1 MAPDPA
7 SPCSLPCLYR
17 VFHPVF
23 ELPCLRQTGLF
34 LEFLTVS
41 SLETLEQKHFFLL
54 LLILDCSRHQGKISS
69 IGLRSSRKEDT
80 GGQVRLRPP
89 YEFYRLACEA
99 AKRGGLGVDEYL
111 SNVRRLQDEFIK
123 SKEVVDRGNFILAL
137 RDAMLGTEF
146 TLILGGKSLGKTLIR
161 NKTVC
166 DMENEADAK
175 LTIVDV
181 NMREYPS
188 QELFNAI
195 LGRFAEKSS
204 DWASNLKQIAEKMA
218 SGFGR
223 LTSAAFVRANADKVA
238 PAASTPISTAIAD
251 LIESLS
257 SVDKE
262 KTLSSL
268 IGGLKGKSG
277 NATCIVVDEANL
289 ALPVPTDSESARR
302 ALQYFVMLTKE
313 TSIASVVLITSEL
326 GYPYRLQACG
336 MNLRD
341 IANIIIANEVPKK
354 EMVELMVNRWNMSID
369 LAEEFF
375 NYYGGDVHLCCR
387 GVKQLHARGDD
398 FNPFA
403 SLECPGLP
411 SCAADPDAK
420 KHLQNLAKQGWSPIY
435 DVEED
440 RAAKLIAEKN
450 VGGVVPE
457 DAKAFDLPEGIW
469 KGNHENALVPSGTLM
484 RWKIAKELERVD
496 SGARSLD
503 ALVGCFR
510 CQVELSHMDTAFELG
525 QVECERTFFFDTT
538 NMRIHQ
544 AHDAK

>member
-1 MAPDPA
+1 M
-7 SPCSLPCLYR
+7 
-17 VFHPVF
+17 
-23 ELPCLRQTGLF
+23 
-34 LEFLTVS
+34 
-41 SLETLEQKHFFLL
+41 L
-54 LLILDCSRHQGKISS
+54 LLILDCSRQGKISS
-69 IGLRSSRKEDT
+69 IPLRSSRKEDT
-80 GGQVRLRPP
+80 GGQVRLHPP
-89 YEFYRLACEA
+89 YEFYRLASEA
-99 AKRGGLGVDEYL
+99 AKGGGLEVEEYL

-223 LTSAAFVRANADKVA
+223 LASAAFVGANADKVA
-238 PAASTPISTAIAD
+238 PAASTPISAAIAH

-257 SVDKE
+257 STDKE

-268 IGGLKGKSG
+268 IGGLKG

-313 TSIASVVLITSEL
+313 TGMASVVLISSEL

-375 NYYGGDVHLCCR
+375 TYCGGDVHLCCR
-387 GVKQLHARGDD
+387 GVKQLHDRGDD

-403 SLECPGLP
+403 LLKCPGLP

-420 KHLQNLAKQGWSPIY
+420 KHLQNLAKQGWSPVY
-435 DVEED
+435 DVEAD
-440 RAAKLIAEKN
+440 RAAGLIAEKN
-450 VGGVVPE
+450 VGGVIPKN
-457 DAKAFDLPEGIW
+457 AKAFDLPKGIW
-469 KGNHENALVPSGTLM
+469 EGQHKNALVPSGTLM

-496 SGARSLD
+496 SMGARSLD

-510 CQVELSHMDTAFELG
+510 YQVELSHMDTAFELV
-525 QVECERTFFFDTT
+525 QVECERNFLFDTT